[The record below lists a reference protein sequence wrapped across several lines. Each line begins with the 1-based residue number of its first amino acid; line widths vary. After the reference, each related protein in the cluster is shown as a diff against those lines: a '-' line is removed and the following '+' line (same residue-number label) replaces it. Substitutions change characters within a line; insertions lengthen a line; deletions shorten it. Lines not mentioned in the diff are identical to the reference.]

1 MITST
6 STHYSPGIRE
16 ILRQKSEHVNV
27 MIIGNNPIELTNL
40 YSILSN
46 NRSKNYIAEVCFSV
60 KDSLSKM
67 LSKRPDCILLDDNL
81 VVDQIKTFFRKI
93 KSNSSLSNIPIV
105 LLKSTNFSSE
115 ASNDVNDYL
124 LKNTIDADVLNKTIE
139 KNIGRIKR
147 FIS

>member
-1 MITST
+1 MITTS

-40 YSILSN
+40 YSILCN
-46 NRSKNYIAEVCFSV
+46 NRSKNYIAEVCFNV
-60 KDSLSKM
+60 KDSLAKM
-67 LSKRPDCILLDDNL
+67 LSRRPDCILLDDNL
-81 VVDQIKTFFRKI
+81 VVDQIKTFFSKI
-93 KSNSSLSNIPIV
+93 KSNASLKNIPVV
-105 LLKSTNFSSE
+105 LLKSTNLSSE

-139 KNIGRIKR
+139 KNIRRIHR
-147 FIS
+147 LIS

>member
-1 MITST
+1 MITSS

-46 NRSKNYIAEVCFSV
+46 NRSKNYIAEVCFNV
-60 KDSLSKM
+60 KDSLNKM
-67 LSKRPDCILLDDNL
+67 LNKRPDCILLDDNL

-93 KSNSSLSNIPIV
+93 KSNSNLSNIPIV
-105 LLKSTNFSSE
+105 LLKSANLNSE

-124 LKNTIDADVLNKTIE
+124 LKNAIDAEVLNKTIE
-139 KNIGRIKR
+139 KNIRRIKH